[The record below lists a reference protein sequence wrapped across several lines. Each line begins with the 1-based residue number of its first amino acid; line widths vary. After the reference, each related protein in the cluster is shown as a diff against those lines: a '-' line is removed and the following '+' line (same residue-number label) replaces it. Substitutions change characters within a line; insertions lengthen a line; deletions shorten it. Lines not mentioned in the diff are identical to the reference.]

1 MNPAARDE
9 YLATEVLTA
18 SPQKLQLML
27 IDAAIRAAGQAQSLW
42 TGERTEAVT
51 RAIVKCQSLVAQLIA
66 GLVPNHESPL
76 VQRVIT
82 VYEFVH
88 RTLVM
93 AHRQRDP
100 SRLADVLAV
109 LEIERETWRQVCE
122 QLDLRIDAADAFIRG
137 PHAPS
142 NADSSDSQNS
152 DFSTGIS
159 FEA

>member
-1 MNPAARDE
+1 MNPARDE

-27 IDAAIRAAGQAQSLW
+27 IDGAIRAAARAQSLW

-51 RAIVKCQSLVAQLIA
+51 RATVRCQALVAQLIA
-66 GLVPNHESPL
+66 GLAPNHESPL
-76 VQRVIT
+76 VQRVIG

-88 RTLVM
+88 RTLVA
-93 AHRQRDP
+93 AHRERDP

-109 LEIERETWRQVCE
+109 LEVERETWRQVCE
-122 QLDLRIDAADAFIRG
+122 QLDVRIDAGGNSIPA
-137 PHAPS
+137 PHGEGDTHEEFAG
-142 NADSSDSQNS
+142 
-152 DFSTGIS
+152 GIS

>member
-42 TGERTEAVT
+42 TGDRTESVT
-51 RAIVKCQSLVAQLIA
+51 RAILKCQSLVAQLIA

-100 SRLADVLAV
+100 RRLADVLAV

-122 QLDLRIDAADAFIRG
+122 QLDMRIDAADAFIRA
-137 PHAPS
+137 PHAAS
-142 NADSSDSQNS
+142 ATESMDSQSNE
-152 DFSTGIS
+152 FSTGIS

>member
-27 IDAAIRAAGQAQSLW
+27 IDAAIRAASRAQSLW

-51 RAIVKCQSLVAQLIA
+51 CAIVQCQSLVAQLIA

-76 VQRVIT
+76 VQRVIA

-88 RTLVM
+88 RTLVA

-122 QLDLRIDAADAFIRG
+122 QLDLRIDAAAPFLRA

-142 NADSSDSQNS
+142 AADSADSQNS
-152 DFSTGIS
+152 EFSTGIS

>member
-9 YLATEVLTA
+9 YLSTEVLTA

-27 IDAAIRAAGQAQSLW
+27 IDAAIRAASRAQSLW
-42 TGERTEAVT
+42 TGERTEPVT
-51 RAIVKCQSLVAQLIA
+51 RTILSCQALVAQIIA
-66 GLVPNHESPL
+66 GLAPNHESPL
-76 VQRVIT
+76 VQRVIA

-88 RTLVM
+88 RMLVA

-122 QLDLRIDAADAFIRG
+122 QSDLRVDAAEAFVRA
-137 PHAPS
+137 PHG
-142 NADSSDSQNS
+142 DSAGDTQDSRNG
-152 DFSTGIS
+152 FTTRIS

>member
-9 YLATEVLTA
+9 YLSTEVLTA

-27 IDAAIRAAGQAQSLW
+27 IDAAIRAVGRAQSLW
-42 TGERTEAVT
+42 TDERNEPVT
-51 RAIVKCQSLVAQLIA
+51 RAIIRGQALVAQLIA

-76 VQRVIT
+76 VQRVLA

-88 RTLVM
+88 RTLVT

-122 QLDLRIDAADAFIRG
+122 QLDLRVDAGESFMRR
-137 PHAPS
+137 PHA
-142 NADSSDSQNS
+142 DSTSGSLDSQS
-152 DFSTGIS
+152 EFSTGIS